1 MGVFNVSI
9 DSHIY
14 KSANTSHTHVVFTN
28 IEEEEKLV
36 GQKLR
41 LPGLVP
47 LLFSLVSQLKCPLLE
62 HPLLEFQPC
71 TCGDKCGAG
80 SALGVKKKRRG
91 ERNDQKEYKVC

>member
-28 IEEEEKLV
+28 IEDEEKLV

-47 LLFSLVSQLKCPLLE
+47 LLFSMVSQLKCPLLLE

-80 SALGVKKKRRG
+80 SALGVKRKGRKEKKRR
-91 ERNDQKEYKVC
+91 EK